1 MPAISQGQRDTYCMI
16 RSCPCICSLCKTSI
30 RNGIKHAFIR
40 KLFTPE
46 KYQMLQS
53 LLIRQDT
60 VQSYMRT
67 PAIISNLCRQSKKS
81 MDLPS
86 KRSQNG
92 CTRGISTSAIRIF
105 KPVSRDL
112 YNDTLI
118 PS

>member
-1 MPAISQGQRDTYCMI
+1 MPGISQGQRDTYSMI
-16 RSCPCICSLCKTSI
+16 CSRPCVCSLCKASI
-30 RNGIKHAFIR
+30 RNSIKHTFIR

-60 VQSYMRT
+60 VQIYVRT
-67 PAIISNLCRQSKKS
+67 PAIIPNLCRQSKKS
-81 MDLPS
+81 MNLPS
-86 KRSQNG
+86 KHSKNG

-112 YNDTLI
+112 YNETLI